1 MLLRNGRFV
10 PVLPSR
16 VYKSHPYTS
25 GGGLDNDGYGAIR
38 ASFVL
43 RGNCSYCEL

>member
-10 PVLPSR
+10 PVIPSR

-25 GGGLDNDGYGAIR
+25 GGRLDNDGYGAIGFIFCKR
-38 ASFVL
+38 
-43 RGNCSYCEL
+43 